1 LEVTIAFVD
10 FLLALLVVRGSWLRN
25 ILECSSKLV
34 ALISCMIVVQMPWV
48 LLFELVSETAGGL
61 FGVVLRRALYSRY
74 CVV

>member
-1 LEVTIAFVD
+1 VFVD
-10 FLLALLVVRGSWLRN
+10 FLLALLVVRGSWLGN
-25 ILECSSKLV
+25 ILECSSELV

-48 LLFELVSETAGGL
+48 ILFELVSETSRGL